1 MPLVDRIL
9 TVLQSPPP
17 AFPLVVGGCA
27 SGRTTLLRH
36 LVGRLDASTTPVY
49 LDLERIATTPEQCY
63 RSLLRYARPDD
74 TAGTLPAPASLTSP
88 RDAFLA
94 LLRVLTS
101 STSASG
107 RPFTFLLD
115 EVLEFRTFE
124 SFPGLKQVMREL
136 GEGLASSRNRVVL
149 ASRFPLRASRVLATW
164 PGVVTIPMGR
174 LEPAGASWA
183 PGALSGLDAYEVRQV
198 LALAD
203 GRLGYAVLMA
213 HALRAARRTGLA
225 DAVGALTEQM
235 LPGAPLEQRLR
246 LSYEVRLQR
255 ARGYGALRAILDAL
269 AEQQPMN
276 LTQIAQRMHRTPG
289 STKDYL
295 SWLLDVDLLQVER
308 KRYTIA
314 DPLLRLWIRLNNGAE
329 PPSDQFV
336 AREAQRYA
344 TDRLASLASPDEAG
358 EVPVAAVR
366 PSSGGI
372 IEID

>member
-1 MPLVDRIL
+1 MPPVDRVL

-17 AFPLVVGGCA
+17 GIPLIVGGCS

-36 LVGRLDASTTPVY
+36 LAGRLDAGTTAVY

-63 RSLLRYARPDD
+63 RALLRHARPDD
-74 TAGTLPAPASLTSP
+74 PDGSLPAPASLASP

-115 EVLEFRTFE
+115 EILELRTFE
-124 SFPGLKQVMREL
+124 SFPGLKHVMREL
-136 GEGLASSRNRVVL
+136 GEGLTTSRNRVVV
-149 ASRFPLRASRVLATW
+149 ASRFPLRASRVLTW
-164 PGVVTIPMGR
+164 PGLMAIPIGR
-174 LEPAGASWA
+174 VEPAGAGWT
-183 PGALSGLDAYEVRQV
+183 PGALDGLDAYEVRQV

-308 KRYTIA
+308 KRYTIT
-314 DPLLRLWIRLNNGAE
+314 DPLLRLWIRLNNGPE
-329 PPSDQFV
+329 PPADAFV
-336 AREAQRYA
+336 AREVQRYA
-344 TDRLASLASPDEAG
+344 SERLAALGSPDEDGPLAI
-358 EVPVAAVR
+358 AAIR

>member
-1 MPLVDRIL
+1 MPPVDRVL
-9 TVLQSPPP
+9 SVLQAP
-17 AFPLVVGGCA
+17 APAIPLVVGGCA

-36 LVGRLDASTTPVY
+36 LAGRLGADTTPVY
-49 LDLERIATTPEQCY
+49 LDLARLATTPEQCY
-63 RSLLRYARPDD
+63 RSLLRYARPGDPE
-74 TAGTLPAPASLTSP
+74 GTLPAPATLPSP
-88 RDAFLA
+88 RDAFTAMLQ
-94 LLRVLTS
+94 VLTT

-115 EVLEFRTFE
+115 EILELRTFE
-124 SFPGLKQVMREL
+124 SFPGLKPVMQEL
-136 GEGLASSRNRVVL
+136 GHGIARATNRFVL
-149 ASRFPLRASRVLATW
+149 ASRFPFRASRVLAW
-164 PGVVTIPMGR
+164 PGVVAVPIERVPPDGV
-174 LEPAGASWA
+174 SWA
-183 PGALSGLDAYEVRQV
+183 PGALNGLDLYECRQV
-198 LALAD
+198 LALTD
-203 GRLGYAVLMA
+203 GRLGYAVLVA
-213 HALRAARRTGLA
+213 QALRAARRTGIA

-308 KRYTIA
+308 KRYTVT
-314 DPLLRLWIRLNNGAE
+314 DPLMRLWIRLNNGAE
-329 PPSDQFV
+329 PPTEQMV
-336 AREAQRYA
+336 AREVQRYA
-344 TDRLASLASPDEAG
+344 VDRIDSAMAGDQASH
-358 EVPVAAVR
+358 VPAVVR